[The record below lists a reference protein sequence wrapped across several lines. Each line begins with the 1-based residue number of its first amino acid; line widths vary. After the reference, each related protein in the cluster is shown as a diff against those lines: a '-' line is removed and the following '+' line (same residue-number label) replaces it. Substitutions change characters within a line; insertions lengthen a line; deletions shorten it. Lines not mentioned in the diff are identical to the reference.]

1 MGGKSEAPDPPD
13 YGPISAASAE
23 AAKYSYTLG
32 KEQLEWA
39 REQDWYNRQI
49 ADAVIG
55 SSLDRQY
62 TNDMNAMADRAR
74 YERIYQPLEDSQVEE
89 ARSYAS
95 PARREYE
102 MGRASSEVAQQM
114 EGARRNARQQLESFG
129 VDPSAT
135 RYAALDLG
143 SRVQGAAAQA
153 GAANQAGAQTEAIGR
168 ALRSESINVGR
179 GYPGQIAGTYG
190 TALQSGNQ
198 AVNSTLA
205 TTASGANTMGTAP
218 QWQGLGNQSTG
229 IWGNTLN
236 MGYQNQLAAW
246 QANQQASSGVGGLL
260 GGALGMATMFLE
272 DGGEVPKEA
281 LPGVTSGGNLPAAIS
296 PSRGAAIDDIPA
308 RVNQSGQEV
317 RLNANEFI
325 VPEDVAR
332 WKGEEFFQKLIEQ
345 SRKAKHTAP
354 AKPTMG
360 PPPAA
365 VPAAALPV

>member
-1 MGGKSEAPDPPD
+1 MGGGKNSAPKPPN
-13 YGPISAASAE
+13 YGPIAE
-23 AAKYSYTLG
+23 ASKEAAQYSYALG
-32 KEQLEWA
+32 REQLEWA
-39 REQDWYNRQI
+39 REQDFYNRQI

-62 TNDMNAMADRAR
+62 ITDQNAMADRAR
-74 YERIYQPLEDSQVEE
+74 YEQIYQPLEDTQTAE
-89 ARSYAS
+89 ALSYAS

-114 EGARRNARQQLESFG
+114 EGARRSARQQLESFG
-129 VDPSAT
+129 IDPSAT

-198 AVNSTLA
+198 AVNSSLA

-236 MGYQNQLAAW
+236 MGYQNQLAQY
-246 QANQQASSGVGGLL
+246 QANQQASSGIGSIL
-260 GGALGMATMFLE
+260 GGALGVATMFLE
-272 DGGEVPKEA
+272 DGGEVPDEA
-281 LPGVTSGGNLPAAIS
+281 ITSGGNLPTAIS
-296 PSRGAAIDDIPA
+296 PSRGAAIDDIRA
-308 RVNQSGQEV
+308 RVNQTGQEV
-317 RLNANEFI
+317 RLNADEFI
-325 VPEDVAR
+325 VPQDVAK

-345 SRKAKHTAP
+345 SRKAKNVAP
-354 AKPTMG
+354 AKPSMT
-360 PPPAA
+360 PPAQ
-365 VPAAALPV
+365 PASALPVR

>member
-1 MGGKSEAPDPPD
+1 MGGGKNKAPKPPN
-13 YGPISAASAE
+13 YAPIAE
-23 AAKYSYTLG
+23 ASKEAAEYSYRLG
-32 KEQLEWA
+32 REQLDWA
-39 REQDWYNRQI
+39 REQDFYDRQI

-55 SSLDRQY
+55 AALDRQY
-62 TNDMNAMADRAR
+62 MNDMNAMADRAR
-74 YERIYQPLEDSQVEE
+74 YERIYQPLEDTQVEE
-89 ARSYAS
+89 ALSYAS
-95 PARREYE
+95 PGRREYE

-114 EGARRNARQQLESFG
+114 EGARRSARQQLESFG
-129 VDPSAT
+129 IDPSAT

-168 ALRSESINVGR
+168 ALRSEGINVGR

-198 AVNSTLA
+198 AVNSALA
-205 TTASGANTMGTAP
+205 TTASAANTMGTAP

-246 QANQQASSGVGGLL
+246 QANQNASSGIGGIL

-272 DGGEVPKEA
+272 DGGGVPDA
-281 LPGVTSGGNLPAAIS
+281 PQQAITPGGNLPPAMS
-296 PSRGAAIDDIPA
+296 PSRGAAIDDIRA
-308 RVNQSGQEV
+308 RVNQTGQEV
-317 RLNANEFI
+317 RLNTDEFI
-325 VPEDVAR
+325 VPQDVAK

-345 SRKAKHTAP
+345 SRKAKQTAP
-354 AKPTMG
+354 AKPTMA
-360 PPPAA
+360 PAS
-365 VPAAALPV
+365 ALPV

>member
-1 MGGKSEAPDPPD
+1 MGGGKNDAPDPPN
-13 YGPISAASAE
+13 YGPIAQASKE
-23 AAKYSYTLG
+23 AAQYSYALG
-32 KEQLEWA
+32 REQLDWA
-39 REQDWYNRQI
+39 REQDFYNRQI

-62 TNDMNAMADRAR
+62 ISDQNAMADRAR
-74 YERIYQPLEDSQVEE
+74 YEQIYQPLEDTQVNE
-89 ARSYAS
+89 ALSYAS
-95 PARREYE
+95 PSRREYE

-114 EGARRNARQQLESFG
+114 EGARRSARQQLESFG

-205 TTASGANTMGTAP
+205 TTGSGANTMGTAP

-236 MGYQNQLAAW
+236 MGYQNQLAGW
-246 QANQQASSGVGGLL
+246 QANQQNSSGIGSIL

-272 DGGEVPKEA
+272 DGGDVPDQA
-281 LPGVTSGGNLPAAIS
+281 LPITSGGKLDPSMS

-308 RVNQSGQEV
+308 QVNQTGQPV
-317 RLNANEFI
+317 RLNADEFI
-325 VPEDVAR
+325 VPADVAK

-345 SRKAKHTAP
+345 SRKSKQTAP
-354 AKPTMG
+354 AKPSTT
-360 PPPAA
+360 PPAQ
-365 VPAAALPV
+365 PAAAIPV